1 MNNEVDKIK
10 YGNDEIENLWTAV
23 CSNDIEFMKNYYA
36 SGGIPN
42 KRYNNNS
49 FIMRALR
56 NGNYNMVELLKQ
68 NNETLIAGEI
78 DEYKKLMV
86 VHNYKDELTE
96 TSSIGKVQD
105 LLDKAQR
112 HRENLVNT
120 PPIESRLT
128 LEESAADTKA
138 LYELIDRIYK
148 S

>member
-1 MNNEVDKIK
+1 MNNEADKIK

-23 CSNDIEFMKNYYA
+23 CSNDIEFIQNYYA
-36 SGGIPN
+36 SGGTPN

-49 FIMRALR
+49 LIMGALR

-86 VHNYKDELTE
+86 VHNYKDEITE
-96 TSSIGKVQD
+96 TSNISKMKD
-105 LLDKAQR
+105 LLNKAQI
-112 HRENLVNT
+112 HRENLVNI

-128 LEESAADTKA
+128 PEESAKNEKA
-138 LYELIDRIYK
+138 LDELIDRIYK